1 MNDVFDDDEAAAAIE
16 DKYYP
21 AGVPYPAN
29 GVELSDALW
38 GSFTIHKLPLIYLL
52 CIFFCCLNITMY
64 TQPETKQMKA
74 AYIITLESR
83 GKISPWRTFNAYII
97 FLMRFNL
104 LWFFYDVCGRL
115 MGASDGPFNIILNSL
130 VLAPASDDSP
140 VL

>member
-52 CIFFCCLNITMY
+52 CIFFC
-64 TQPETKQMKA
+64 
-74 AYIITLESR
+74 
-83 GKISPWRTFNAYII
+83 
-97 FLMRFNL
+97 
-104 LWFFYDVCGRL
+104 V
-115 MGASDGPFNIILNSL
+115 
-130 VLAPASDDSP
+130 
-140 VL
+140 